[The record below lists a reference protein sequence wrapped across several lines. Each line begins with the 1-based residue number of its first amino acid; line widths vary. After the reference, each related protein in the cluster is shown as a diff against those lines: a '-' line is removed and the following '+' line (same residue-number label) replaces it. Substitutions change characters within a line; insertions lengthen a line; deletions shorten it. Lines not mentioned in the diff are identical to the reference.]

1 MTDLKHTGSGNEYE
15 EGRGPEGTEPSKNLK
30 KDLFVLKTY
39 TCEYSVKD
47 FFVQNS
53 LLEDVPPP
61 MRGKMW
67 IPRMVGQRMVGRPDP
82 RITIR

>member
-1 MTDLKHTGSGNEYE
+1 MCVFVCMFVFVVMCVYV
-15 EGRGPEGTEPSKNLK
+15 
-30 KDLFVLKTY
+30 FVLKTY
-39 TCEYSVKD
+39 TCEDSVKD

-67 IPRMVGQRMVGRPDP
+67 IPRMVGQCMVGRPDP